1 MSNLFEELKRRNVF
15 RVTIAYI
22 AVAWLIL
29 QVADVVL
36 GNISAPAWLFQAL
49 MFFLAIGF
57 PVAILFAWAYELT
70 PEGIKRERE
79 VDRSQSV
86 TQETGQK
93 LNRMI
98 IAVLFVA
105 VGFLLVDKFMLR
117 ESTPETPAT
126 ANTTMEKSVAVLP
139 FVALSSGT
147 DDEYF
152 ADGLTEEILN
162 SLTRVPELLVTA
174 RTSAFHF
181 KGKDIP
187 IPDIAKQLGVAHVVE
202 GSVRREGNRLRV
214 TAQLIRAAD
223 GFHLWSE
230 NYDRETA
237 DTFSVQANIAER
249 IADALGIV
257 LDDERRALMQKSGL
271 RSPEAFITYQ
281 KAFGL
286 FQQAHG
292 NPDIATALIPAND
305 LLEQVIELAP
315 DFFPAY
321 LMSADRYSHILLNET
336 AAQPLSSEDRNAVLG
351 QINQH
356 LDNAIRAAPD
366 EASRLVATYDK
377 LVINGDWKNIRAIF
391 DRILALHSCN
401 WPQWYD
407 LPNLA
412 FGNPDGALELAST
425 VTECNPMEFHGWAV
439 SAWAYAWL
447 GDFDA
452 AVEVARRGID
462 INHHDLIGSAL
473 ITGLLGAKRFD
484 DARLVADTELRAAS
498 RREET
503 LLYIEIAE
511 GNENTAAEVQA
522 KVRADANLST
532 SARILGFARTG
543 AREEAGRIA
552 ADTDAR
558 PMGHIALLITAHSC
572 RCGAPWDLEATPNFA
587 ARLKEAGMPWPPG
600 SPVEW
605 PLKSW

>member
-79 VDRSQSV
+79 VDRSQSI

-117 ESTPETPAT
+117 ESTSETPAT

-391 DRILALHSCN
+391 DRILALRSCN

-412 FGNPDGALELAST
+412 FGNPEGTLELAST

-439 SAWAYAWL
+439 SAWAHAWL

-452 AVEVARRGID
+452 AAKVAQRGID

-473 ITGLLGAKRFD
+473 ITGHLGAKRFD
-484 DARLVADTELRAAS
+484 DARLVADTALRTAS

-532 SARILGFARTG
+532 SSRILGFARTG
-543 AREEAGRIA
+543 AREEANRIA
-552 ADTDAR
+552 AATDAR

-572 RCGAPWDLEATPNFA
+572 RCGAPWDLESTPNFA

-605 PLKSW
+605 PLKDW